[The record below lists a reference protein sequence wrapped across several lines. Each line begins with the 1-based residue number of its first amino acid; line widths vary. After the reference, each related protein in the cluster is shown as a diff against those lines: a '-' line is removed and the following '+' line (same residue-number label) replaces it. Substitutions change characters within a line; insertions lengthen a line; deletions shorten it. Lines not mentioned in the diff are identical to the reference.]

1 MSSPTYDEVRAK
13 LCDNIKKVSI
23 SSCTGMSDQ
32 RLRVAFVLDSVLQD
46 DLMQIA

>member
-23 SSCTGMSDQ
+23 SSRMSDQ

-46 DLMQIA
+46 DPMQMA